1 MGRMIDLNKFSE
13 SQQEAITTNDKHLR
27 IIACAGSGKTTTV
40 AGKVAYLL
48 DPLNQFDIKP
58 ENIIAFTYTEKAA
71 GELKNKI
78 LNNVGQYRG
87 MANMYIGTIHRS
99 EEHTSEL
106 QSRENLVCR
115 LLLEKKKI
123 TAAE

>member
-1 MGRMIDLNKFSE
+1 MIDLDSFSK
-13 SQQEAITTNDKHLR
+13 SQQEAIITQDKHLR

-48 DPLNQFDIKP
+48 DSDIEFTIKP

-78 LNNVGQYRG
+78 LHITYL
-87 MANMYIGTIHRS
+87 T
-99 EEHTSEL
+99 
-106 QSRENLVCR
+106 
-115 LLLEKKKI
+115 LLRKI
-123 TAAE
+123 Y